1 MICLLFIFHLALAD
15 LYNWSISSVGLCC
28 MLIGD
33 SKGKGT
39 AKRVFRFC
47 VWLKGVAQ
55 KAQHS
60 QIYIQIN
67 RYIYK
72 VLVGFHCSRC
82 LLWYASNHCAP
93 FADRSSQLG
102 AWPGLVRARSRSR
115 SGPRL
120 VATYEY
126 SLCHHN
132 NCTFSHTQAC
142 MGREIPPF

>member
-1 MICLLFIFHLALAD
+1 
-15 LYNWSISSVGLCC
+15 

-33 SKGKGT
+33 RGRSKGT
-39 AKRVFRFC
+39 AKPVSSFC
-47 VWLKGVAQ
+47 VCLKGVAQ

-60 QIYIQIN
+60 QIYTDKQI
-67 RYIYK
+67 YIYI
-72 VLVGFHCSRC
+72 
-82 LLWYASNHCAP
+82 
-93 FADRSSQLG
+93 RSSSAFIVPAVYFDMHPITARHSSTDRRNLG
-102 AWPGLVRARSRSR
+102 PGQAWSRSRSPSRSQSR